1 MAMTALAPA
10 ITRSKEIF
18 AEKTSQVA
26 LKLVPDLSDG
36 NQADR
41 KFFAIFVSVVGGIG
55 LMLLLLI
62 NTLLAQ
68 DAFELTTLKLEAK
81 LVSDEREAIARQ
93 IDKISSPEALAKSAT
108 ALGMKPSENPTFL
121 SLDKAVL
128 EKEVIEVPVKNG

>member
-36 NQADR
+36 KQADR
-41 KFFAIFVSVVGGIG
+41 KFFATFVSVVGGIG

-68 DAFELTTLKLEAK
+68 DAFELTSLKLEAK
-81 LVSDEREAIARQ
+81 LVSDQREAVARQ
-93 IDKISSPEALAKSAT
+93 IDKLSSPEALAKSAT

-121 SLDKAVL
+121 SLDKPVVD
-128 EKEVIEVPVKNG
+128 KPVIKDPVKNG

>member
-36 NQADR
+36 KQADR
-41 KFFAIFVSVVGGIG
+41 KFFAIFVSIVGGIG

-68 DAFELTTLKLEAK
+68 DAFELTSLKLEAK

-93 IDKISSPEALAKSAT
+93 IDKLSSPEALAKSAT
-108 ALGMKPSENPTFL
+108 DLGMKPSENPTFL
-121 SLDKAVL
+121 SLDKPLL
-128 EKEVIEVPVKNG
+128 EEEVIEVPVKNG

>member
-26 LKLVPDLSDG
+26 LKLVPNVSDG
-36 NQADR
+36 KQADR
-41 KFFAIFVSVVGGIG
+41 KFFAIFVSFVGGIG

-68 DAFELTTLKLEAK
+68 DAFELTNLKLEAK

-108 ALGMKPSENPTFL
+108 VLGMKPSENPTFL
-121 SLDKAVL
+121 SLDKPVL
-128 EKEVIEVPVKNG
+128 EEEVIEVPVKNG

>member
-1 MAMTALAPA
+1 
-10 ITRSKEIF
+10 
-18 AEKTSQVA
+18 
-26 LKLVPDLSDG
+26 VPDLSDG
-36 NQADR
+36 KQADR

-68 DAFELTTLKLEAK
+68 DAFELTNLKLEAK

-93 IDKISSPEALAKSAT
+93 IDKISSPEALANSAT

-121 SLDKAVL
+121 SLDKL
-128 EKEVIEVPVKNG
+128 ILDKKVIKVPVKNG

>member
-1 MAMTALAPA
+1 MAMTALAPT

-18 AEKTSQVA
+18 AEKPSQVA

-36 NQADR
+36 KQADR
-41 KFFAIFVSVVGGIG
+41 KFFAIFVSIVGGIG

-68 DAFELTTLKLEAK
+68 DAFELTSLKLEAK

-93 IDKISSPEALAKSAT
+93 IDKISSPDALAKSAT

-121 SLDKAVL
+121 SLDKP
-128 EKEVIEVPVKNG
+128 VIEVPVKNG